1 MYRKIRQS
9 VVKKV
14 SPVVCFQVNEMEIS
28 KTAAERKLREHKGSV
43 VGALT
48 ELVQ

>member
-1 MYRKIRQS
+1 MKQS
-9 VVKKV
+9 VVKNL
-14 SPVVCFQVNEMEIS
+14 SLVVCFQVNEMEIS